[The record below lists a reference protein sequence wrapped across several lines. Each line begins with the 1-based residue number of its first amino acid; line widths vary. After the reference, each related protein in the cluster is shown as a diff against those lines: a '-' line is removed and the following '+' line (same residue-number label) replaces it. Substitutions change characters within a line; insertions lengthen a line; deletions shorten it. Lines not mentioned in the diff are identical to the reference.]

1 MIALGIRNGRSSR
14 LSLSDRPL
22 EKASRDLS
30 TNGSSLMSN
39 GQRGA
44 GYATTTEPKVSEATT
59 PPPDTS
65 AQKAGLTVLTRAL
78 VLCQERKRQTT
89 LLTLNMPSWWCM
101 HTGQCGKK
109 EDYQPQITKT
119 LNMPQRSWHFSG
131 LL

>member
-30 TNGSSLMSN
+30 TNRSSLMSN

-44 GYATTTEPKVSEATT
+44 GYATTTEQKVSEATT

-65 AQKAGLTVLTRAL
+65 AQKAGLTVLT
-78 VLCQERKRQTT
+78 
-89 LLTLNMPSWWCM
+89 
-101 HTGQCGKK
+101 
-109 EDYQPQITKT
+109 
-119 LNMPQRSWHFSG
+119 
-131 LL
+131 